1 MDAARLTESVKS
13 LIKQLEQLP
22 APLISVRAISG
33 SSDISTYF
41 EHERRSVTLLD
52 TYTLYTLQQ
61 PSSQQTPGHAV
72 SLRSPPSH

>member
-1 MDAARLTESVKS
+1 MDAARLTESAKS

-22 APLISVRAISG
+22 APLISRRAISG

-41 EHERRSVTLLD
+41 ENERSVTLLD

-61 PSSQQTPGHAV
+61 PSSQ
-72 SLRSPPSH
+72 